1 MTLRYTTLH
10 QTTLHYTT
18 IHYATL
24 HYTTPHHTTLQL
36 QLHYTTTY
44 NCATPHYIQQ
54 LRVRRPPQPL
64 EPLQWIRF
72 AIHASQQLTSPIV
85 SYHCNF
91 RHRLVRYYWYI
102 RYYALLHKYL
112 GRVYCKLLPVC
123 SAATKLNGTRI
134 GLLVVAMKLAASLE
148 GTHGPF
154 CGASSSAGVFM
165 PLDSSCF
172 SHTNYVFRSSF
183 QTRFLLQENAI

>member
-10 QTTLHYTT
+10 HTRLHYTT

-72 AIHASQQLTSPIV
+72 AIHASQQLTSPIGFL
-85 SYHCNF
+85 S
-91 RHRLVRYYWYI
+91 L
-102 RYYALLHKYL
+102 
-112 GRVYCKLLPVC
+112 KLLPLPCSVLLMILMQIAGDKNGVC
-123 SAATKLNGTRI
+123 IFVREFLMVWILSTPPQ
-134 GLLVVAMKLAASLE
+134 VVPKWLT
-148 GTHGPF
+148 GY
-154 CGASSSAGVFM
+154 GAVA
-165 PLDSSCF
+165 
-172 SHTNYVFRSSF
+172 
-183 QTRFLLQENAI
+183 